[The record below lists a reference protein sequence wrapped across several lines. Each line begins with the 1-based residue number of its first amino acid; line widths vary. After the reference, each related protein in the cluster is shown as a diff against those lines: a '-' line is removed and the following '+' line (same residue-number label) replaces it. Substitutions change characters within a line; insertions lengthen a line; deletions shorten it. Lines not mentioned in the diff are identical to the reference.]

1 MAKNRFLKLLCSLLL
16 IAANGCFSVYS
27 PPLSGCLY
35 TNVNYS
41 ARERGRSDALGAGQ
55 VLKHGRNCTW
65 TLVYLNYFWYET
77 GASIAEAMKQG
88 GITRIAAVEYKSQR
102 IFGAAFM
109 HECVIVWGE

>member
-1 MAKNRFLKLLCSLLL
+1 MAKTKAILLLCAAMLSLCS
-16 IAANGCFSVYS
+16 GCFAVYS

-41 ARERGRSDALGAGQ
+41 ARERGRSVALSDAR
-55 VLKHGRNCTW
+55 VIKHGRHCTW
-65 TLVYLNYFWYET
+65 SLVYLNYFWYET

-88 GITRIAAVEYKSQR
+88 GITRIATVEYKSQR
-102 IFGAAFM
+102 LFGAAFM